1 MTQESENIN
10 KFWKGFH
17 KAMLDSGLP
26 EATATWY
33 VKWAQKFATSLKG
46 KPLRSRSAEDV
57 RRFLDSLESQE
68 NIEPWQ
74 VKQAR
79 DSLAFLYRDF
89 LKLDLRAQ
97 NKSHGKSPRED
108 AVAEARSEMTFRDS
122 AVSKP
127 ALEEQYGGILERLR
141 SELRVRHYSLR
152 TERAYEQWVRR
163 FLSFHGNRPT
173 EQLGA
178 AEIKEYLEYLAEVR
192 LVSASTQNQALNAIV
207 FLFGEVFK
215 VDPGEFGDFV
225 RAKRPKRIP
234 TVLTR
239 NEVQH
244 LFEQLIGVHLLMA
257 GLLYGAGLRL
267 MECLRLRVKDIDFE
281 TGRITIRD
289 GKGKKDRVTMLPQKY
304 ESALREQLA
313 YARALYEQDLS
324 DGTAGVY
331 IWPSLERKYRGASKE
346 WIWQFVFPSAR
357 LSVDPRTKQVR
368 RHHLHENGLQ
378 RAVKAAAT
386 KAQLTKRVNCHT
398 LRHSFATHLLE
409 GGYDIRTVQELLGH
423 ADVST
428 TMIYTHVLNKPGLA
442 VKSPADF

>member
-1 MTQESENIN
+1 MI
-10 KFWKGFH
+10 
-17 KAMLDSGLP
+17 
-26 EATATWY
+26 WY
-33 VKWAQKFATSLKG
+33 VNWARKYATLFRG
-46 KPLRSRSAEDV
+46 KPLRLRSAGDV
-57 RRFLDSLESQE
+57 RRFLDSLERQE

-79 DSLAFLYRDF
+79 DSLAFLYRYF

-97 NKSHGKSPRED
+97 DNSHGKSPRES
-108 AVAEARSEMTFRDS
+108 AVNEAGPEKAFRDS
-122 AVSKP
+122 VVSKP

-239 NEVQH
+239 NEVQ
-244 LFEQLIGVHLLMA
+244 QLLDQLTSVHLLMA

-289 GKGKKDRVTMLPQKY
+289 GKGKKDRITMLPQKY
-304 ESALREQLA
+304 EIALRE
-313 YARALYEQDLS
+313 
-324 DGTAGVY
+324 
-331 IWPSLERKYRGASKE
+331 
-346 WIWQFVFPSAR
+346 
-357 LSVDPRTKQVR
+357 
-368 RHHLHENGLQ
+368 
-378 RAVKAAAT
+378 
-386 KAQLTKRVNCHT
+386 
-398 LRHSFATHLLE
+398 
-409 GGYDIRTVQELLGH
+409 
-423 ADVST
+423 
-428 TMIYTHVLNKPGLA
+428 
-442 VKSPADF
+442 